1 MQKESQ
7 NILVISYSQTGQLS
21 RLVEHFLTPLQ
32 SNSIHV
38 EHYIIKPCESYPFP
52 WKFLSFFNQFPESV
66 HLQPAPIHSPEF
78 QQEKYDLVI
87 IAYTVWFLSP
97 SQPITAFLQSEQAKR
112 RLKNTPVIT
121 LIGCRN
127 MWLQAQEK
135 MKTLLAACGAN
146 LIANVVKV
154 DQSNDWASFIT
165 TPMWM
170 LTGKKKALSWLPSA
184 GIAESEIKDMQ
195 RFGEKLLQIFS
206 ENRPLDRSI
215 FQGMGAVKIDEKLMM
230 SEKVGSRSFHTWG
243 KLLIKCG
250 QISPSFRKIVL
261 CFYIAFLIAMILT
274 VVPISAIIKRVLK
287 PLIRKKLDEQKRYF
301 AEPSGE

>member
-1 MQKESQ
+1 MSKK
-7 NILVISYSQTGQLS
+7 ILIISYSQTGQLC
-21 RLVEHFLTPLQ
+21 RLAEHFIQPLLGQTNISVEHCRLQ
-32 SNSIHV
+32 PQTD
-38 EHYIIKPCESYPFP
+38 YDFP
-52 WKFLSFFNQFPESV
+52 WHFLSFFNTFPETV
-66 HLQPAPIHSPEF
+66 HLQPQPLCPPKFANEN
-78 QQEKYDLVI
+78 YDLVI

-97 SQPITAFLQSEQAKR
+97 SQPITAFLQSKRAKEL
-112 RLKNTPVIT
+112 LKNTPVIT

-135 MKTLLAACGAN
+135 MKILLANCGAN

-170 LTGKKKALSWLPSA
+170 LTGKKKALSWLPAA
-184 GIAESEIKDMQ
+184 GIAESEIADMK
-195 RFGEKLLQIFS
+195 RFGEKLLQVFQK
-206 ENRPLDRSI
+206 NQFLDKSI

-230 SEKVGSRSFHTWG
+230 SEKVGARSFYIWG

-250 QISPSFRKIVL
+250 QISPSFRKILL
-261 CFYIAFLIAMILT
+261 CFYIIFLVVMILT
-274 VVPISAIIKRVLK
+274 VVPISALIKRLLK
-287 PLIRKKLDEQKRYF
+287 PLLQEKLDKQKRYF